1 MNGELLDTPI
11 PYFLL
16 AIMSCNSQN
25 PFILKTDVH
34 GNTVVYKEAQDA
46 LDCPFVQLFY
56 TI

>member
-16 AIMSCNSQN
+16 AIVSCNSQN